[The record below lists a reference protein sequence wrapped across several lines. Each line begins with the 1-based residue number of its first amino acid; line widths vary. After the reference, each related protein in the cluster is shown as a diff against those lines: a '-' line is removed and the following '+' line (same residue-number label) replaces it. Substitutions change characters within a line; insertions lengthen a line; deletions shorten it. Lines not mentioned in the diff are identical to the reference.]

1 MGIRDYV
8 RYRRMRF
15 GVGRSFEFAFG
26 RRLGDALLDV
36 LWYTIT
42 VSILVWLLTESAN
55 ALVAEYDARQA
66 DQKTYTANLERTLA
80 TCLSRGDNAVMI
92 GDELWFCGATPAGV
106 HPTRGK

>member
-26 RRLGDALLDV
+26 RILSDVLLDI
-36 LWYTIT
+36 LWYVTAVVVLT
-42 VSILVWLLTESAN
+42 WLFTASAN
-55 ALVAEYDARQA
+55 ALVAEYDARHA

-92 GDELWFCGATPAGV
+92 GNELWFCGATPAGV
-106 HPTRGK
+106 HPTRRN